1 MRLSG
6 AIRVAYPSFFRK
18 SSATP
23 NLLTKFVVMKK
34 TFFLFF
40 LLLIVSCSKGF
51 GDKIESGNT
60 TIFYTTKNEKGIAEK
75 LALYWTKNQI
85 DGKEKQFIRLL
96 KYKEAYHLQLI
107 SKEDFKSSTLSFE
120 EIKLFTELQS
130 ELNKLVFTSLPCKII
145 LCDGNFKEIYTPVS
159 E

>member
-1 MRLSG
+1 
-6 AIRVAYPSFFRK
+6 
-18 SSATP
+18 
-23 NLLTKFVVMKK
+23 MKR
-34 TFFLFF
+34 TFLLFF

-60 TIFYTTKNEKGIAEK
+60 TVFYPTKNEKVLAEK
-75 LALYWTKNQI
+75 LAEYWINKQI
-85 DGKEKQFIRLL
+85 DGKEKQFIRIL
-96 KYKEAYHLQLI
+96 KFKEVYHLQLI
-107 SKEDFKSSTLSFE
+107 SKEDFKSSALSFE

-130 ELNKLVFTSLPCKII
+130 ELNKLIFTSLPCKIF

>member
-1 MRLSG
+1 
-6 AIRVAYPSFFRK
+6 
-18 SSATP
+18 
-23 NLLTKFVVMKK
+23 MKR

-60 TIFYTTKNEKGIAEK
+60 TIFYTNKNEKVVAEK
-75 LALYWTKNQI
+75 LAKYWIKNQI
-85 DGKEKQFIRLL
+85 DGKEKQFIRIL
-96 KYKEAYHLQLI
+96 KYKEVYHLQLI
-107 SKEDFKSSTLSFE
+107 SKEDFKSSALSFE

-130 ELNKLVFTSLPCKII
+130 ELNKYVFTSLPCKII
-145 LCDGNFKEIYTPVS
+145 LCDGNYKELYTPVS

>member
-1 MRLSG
+1 M
-6 AIRVAYPSFFRK
+6 K
-18 SSATP
+18 S
-23 NLLTKFVVMKK
+23 
-34 TFFLFF
+34 TFSLFF

-60 TIFYTTKNEKGIAEK
+60 TIFYTIRDEKGIAEK
-75 LALYWTKNQI
+75 LAIYWIKNQI
-85 DGKEKQFIRLL
+85 DGKEKQFIRIL
-96 KYKEAYHLQLI
+96 KFKEVYHLQLI
-107 SKEDFKSSTLSFE
+107 SKEDFKSSALSFE

-130 ELNKLVFTSLPCKII
+130 NLNKLVFTSLPCRIK

>member
-1 MRLSG
+1 
-6 AIRVAYPSFFRK
+6 
-18 SSATP
+18 
-23 NLLTKFVVMKK
+23 MKK

-51 GDKIESGNT
+51 GDKIENGNT
-60 TIFYTTKNEKGIAEK
+60 TIFYTNKNEKVVAEK
-75 LALYWTKNQI
+75 LAKYWIKNQI
-85 DGKEKQFIRLL
+85 DGKEKQFIRIL
-96 KYKEAYHLQLI
+96 KFKEVYHLQLI
-107 SKEDFKSSTLSFE
+107 LREEFKLSALSFE

-130 ELNKLVFTSLPCKII
+130 ELNKHVFTSLPCRIK

>member
-1 MRLSG
+1 
-6 AIRVAYPSFFRK
+6 
-18 SSATP
+18 
-23 NLLTKFVVMKK
+23 MKR

-60 TIFYTTKNEKGIAEK
+60 TIFYTNKNEKVVAEK
-75 LALYWTKNQI
+75 LAKYWIKNQI
-85 DGKEKQFIRLL
+85 DGKKKQFIRIL
-96 KYKEAYHLQLI
+96 KYKEVYHLQLI
-107 SKEDFKSSTLSFE
+107 SKEDFKSSALSFE

-130 ELNKLVFTSLPCKII
+130 ELNKYVFTSLPCKII
-145 LCDGNFKEIYTPVS
+145 LCDGNYKELYTPVS

>member
-1 MRLSG
+1 
-6 AIRVAYPSFFRK
+6 
-18 SSATP
+18 
-23 NLLTKFVVMKK
+23 MKK

-51 GDKIESGNT
+51 GDKIENGNT
-60 TIFYTTKNEKGIAEK
+60 TIFYTNKNEKIVAEK
-75 LALYWTKNQI
+75 LAKYWTKNQI
-85 DGKEKQFIRLL
+85 DGKEKQFIRIL

-107 SKEDFKSSTLSFE
+107 LRKEFKSSALSFE

-145 LCDGNFKEIYTPVS
+145 ICDGNFKEIYTPVS

>member
-1 MRLSG
+1 
-6 AIRVAYPSFFRK
+6 
-18 SSATP
+18 
-23 NLLTKFVVMKK
+23 MKR

-60 TIFYTTKNEKGIAEK
+60 TIFYTNKNEKVVAEK
-75 LALYWTKNQI
+75 LAKYWIKNQI
-85 DGKEKQFIRLL
+85 DGKEKQFIRIL
-96 KYKEAYHLQLI
+96 KFKEAYHLQLI
-107 SKEDFKSSTLSFE
+107 LREDFKLSALSFE

-130 ELNKLVFTSLPCKII
+130 ELNKYVFTSLPCKII
-145 LCDGNFKEIYTPVS
+145 LCDGNYKELYTPVS

>member
-1 MRLSG
+1 
-6 AIRVAYPSFFRK
+6 
-18 SSATP
+18 
-23 NLLTKFVVMKK
+23 MKR
-34 TFFLFF
+34 TFLLFF

-60 TIFYTTKNEKGIAEK
+60 TVFYPTKNEKVLAEK
-75 LALYWTKNQI
+75 LAEYWINKQI
-85 DGKEKQFIRLL
+85 DGKEKQFIRIL
-96 KYKEAYHLQLI
+96 KFKEVYHLQLI
-107 SKEDFKSSTLSFE
+107 SKEDFKSSALSFE

-130 ELNKLVFTSLPCKII
+130 DLNKHVFTSLPCRIK

>member
-1 MRLSG
+1 
-6 AIRVAYPSFFRK
+6 
-18 SSATP
+18 
-23 NLLTKFVVMKK
+23 MKRP
-34 TFFLFF
+34 FSLFF

-60 TIFYTTKNEKGIAEK
+60 TVFYTTENEKGIADK
-75 LALYWTKNQI
+75 LALYWIKNQI
-85 DGKEKQFIRLL
+85 NGKEKQFIRII

-107 SKEDFKSSTLSFE
+107 SKEDFKASTLSFE

-130 ELNKLVFTSLPCKII
+130 ELNKLVFTSLPCRIK

>member
-1 MRLSG
+1 
-6 AIRVAYPSFFRK
+6 
-18 SSATP
+18 
-23 NLLTKFVVMKK
+23 MKK

-60 TIFYTTKNEKGIAEK
+60 TIFYTTKNEEIVAKK
-75 LALYWTKNQI
+75 LALYWIKNQI
-85 DGKEKQFIRLL
+85 DGKEKQFIRII

-130 ELNKLVFTSLPCKII
+130 ELNKYVFTSLPCRIK

>member
-1 MRLSG
+1 
-6 AIRVAYPSFFRK
+6 
-18 SSATP
+18 
-23 NLLTKFVVMKK
+23 MKR

-51 GDKIESGNT
+51 GDKIEIGNT

-75 LALYWTKNQI
+75 LAIYWTKNQI
-85 DGKEKQFIRLL
+85 DGKEKQFIRIL

-130 ELNKLVFTSLPCKII
+130 ELNKYVFTSLPCRIK

-159 E
+159 K

>member
-1 MRLSG
+1 
-6 AIRVAYPSFFRK
+6 
-18 SSATP
+18 
-23 NLLTKFVVMKK
+23 MKR

-51 GDKIESGNT
+51 GYKIESGNT
-60 TIFYTTKNEKGIAEK
+60 TIFYTTKNEKVVAEK
-75 LALYWTKNQI
+75 VASYWINKQI
-85 DGKEKQFIRLL
+85 DGKEKQFIRIL
-96 KYKEAYHLQLI
+96 KQKDCFHLQLI
-107 SKEDFKSSTLSFE
+107 LREDFKSSTLSFE

-130 ELNKLVFTSLPCKII
+130 NLNKLVFTLLPCRIK

>member
-1 MRLSG
+1 
-6 AIRVAYPSFFRK
+6 
-18 SSATP
+18 
-23 NLLTKFVVMKK
+23 MKR

-60 TIFYTTKNEKGIAEK
+60 TIFYTNKNEKVVAEK
-75 LALYWTKNQI
+75 LAKYWIKNQI
-85 DGKEKQFIRLL
+85 DGKEKQFIRIL
-96 KYKEAYHLQLI
+96 KFKEVYHLQLI
-107 SKEDFKSSTLSFE
+107 LREEFKLSALSFE

-130 ELNKLVFTSLPCKII
+130 ELNKYVFTSLPCKII
-145 LCDGNFKEIYTPVS
+145 LCDGNYKELYTPVS

>member
-1 MRLSG
+1 
-6 AIRVAYPSFFRK
+6 
-18 SSATP
+18 
-23 NLLTKFVVMKK
+23 MKR

-51 GDKIESGNT
+51 GDKIENGNT
-60 TIFYTTKNEKGIAEK
+60 TIFYTNKNEKIVAEK
-75 LALYWTKNQI
+75 LAKYWTKNHI
-85 DGKEKQFIRLL
+85 NGKEKQFIRIL

-107 SKEDFKSSTLSFE
+107 SKEEFKSSTLSFE

-130 ELNKLVFTSLPCKII
+130 DLNKLIFTTLPCKII
-145 LCDGNFKEIYTPVS
+145 ICDGNFKEIYTPVS

>member
-1 MRLSG
+1 M
-6 AIRVAYPSFFRK
+6 K
-18 SSATP
+18 S
-23 NLLTKFVVMKK
+23 
-34 TFFLFF
+34 TFSLFF
-40 LLLIVSCSKGF
+40 LLLIISCSKGF

-60 TIFYTTKNEKGIAEK
+60 TIFYTTKNEKVVAEK
-75 LALYWTKNQI
+75 LAKYWIKNQI
-85 DGKEKQFIRLL
+85 NGKEKQFIRII

-107 SKEDFKSSTLSFE
+107 LREDFKSSTLSFE

-130 ELNKLVFTSLPCKII
+130 NLNKLVFTLLPCKIK

>member
-6 AIRVAYPSFFRK
+6 AIRVAYPSFFCK

-75 LALYWTKNQI
+75 LALYWIKNQI
-85 DGKEKQFIRLL
+85 DGKEKQFIRII

-107 SKEDFKSSTLSFE
+107 LREEFKSSALSFE

-130 ELNKLVFTSLPCKII
+130 DLNKHVFTLLPCRIK

>member
-1 MRLSG
+1 
-6 AIRVAYPSFFRK
+6 
-18 SSATP
+18 
-23 NLLTKFVVMKK
+23 MKR

-75 LALYWTKNQI
+75 LAIYWIKNQI
-85 DGKEKQFIRLL
+85 DGKEKQFIRIL
-96 KYKEAYHLQLI
+96 KFKEVYHLQLI
-107 SKEDFKSSTLSFE
+107 SKEDFKSSALSFE

-130 ELNKLVFTSLPCKII
+130 ELNKYVFTSLPCKII
-145 LCDGNFKEIYTPVS
+145 LCDGNYKELYTPVS

>member
-1 MRLSG
+1 
-6 AIRVAYPSFFRK
+6 
-18 SSATP
+18 
-23 NLLTKFVVMKK
+23 MKR

-60 TIFYTTKNEKGIAEK
+60 TIFYTNKNEKVVAEK
-75 LALYWTKNQI
+75 LAKYWTKNQI
-85 DGKEKQFIRLL
+85 DGKEKQFIRIL

-107 SKEDFKSSTLSFE
+107 SKEEFKSSTLSFE

-130 ELNKLVFTSLPCKII
+130 ELNKYVFTSLPCKII
-145 LCDGNFKEIYTPVS
+145 LCDGNYKELYTPVS

>member
-1 MRLSG
+1 
-6 AIRVAYPSFFRK
+6 
-18 SSATP
+18 
-23 NLLTKFVVMKK
+23 MKK

-60 TIFYTTKNEKGIAEK
+60 TIFYTTKNEKIVAEK
-75 LALYWTKNQI
+75 LAKYWTKNQI

-107 SKEDFKSSTLSFE
+107 LRGEFKSSTLSFE

-130 ELNKLVFTSLPCKII
+130 DLNKLIFTTLPCKII
-145 LCDGNFKEIYTPVS
+145 ICDGNFKEINTPVS

>member
-1 MRLSG
+1 
-6 AIRVAYPSFFRK
+6 
-18 SSATP
+18 
-23 NLLTKFVVMKK
+23 MKR

-60 TIFYTTKNEKGIAEK
+60 TIFYTTKNEKVVAEK
-75 LALYWTKNQI
+75 LAKYWIKNQI
-85 DGKEKQFIRLL
+85 DGKEKQFIRTL
-96 KYKEAYHLQLI
+96 KFKEVYHLQLI
-107 SKEDFKSSTLSFE
+107 LREEFKLSALSFE

-130 ELNKLVFTSLPCKII
+130 DLNKLIFTTLPCKII
-145 LCDGNFKEIYTPVS
+145 ICDGNFKEIYTPVS

>member
-1 MRLSG
+1 M
-6 AIRVAYPSFFRK
+6 K
-18 SSATP
+18 S
-23 NLLTKFVVMKK
+23 
-34 TFFLFF
+34 TFSLFF

-60 TIFYTTKNEKGIAEK
+60 TIFYTTKNEKVVAEK
-75 LALYWTKNQI
+75 LAKYWIKNQI
-85 DGKEKQFIRLL
+85 DGKEKQFIRIL
-96 KYKEAYHLQLI
+96 KFKEVYHLQLI
-107 SKEDFKSSTLSFE
+107 LREEFKLSALSFE

-130 ELNKLVFTSLPCKII
+130 NLNKLVFTFLPCKIK

>member
-1 MRLSG
+1 M
-6 AIRVAYPSFFRK
+6 K
-18 SSATP
+18 S
-23 NLLTKFVVMKK
+23 
-34 TFFLFF
+34 TFSLFF

-60 TIFYTTKNEKGIAEK
+60 TIFYTTKNEKVVAEK
-75 LALYWTKNQI
+75 LAKYWIKNQI
-85 DGKEKQFIRLL
+85 DGKEKQFIRTL
-96 KYKEAYHLQLI
+96 KFKEVYHLQLI
-107 SKEDFKSSTLSFE
+107 LREEFKSSALSFE

-130 ELNKLVFTSLPCKII
+130 NLNKLVFTLLPCKIK

>member
-1 MRLSG
+1 
-6 AIRVAYPSFFRK
+6 
-18 SSATP
+18 
-23 NLLTKFVVMKK
+23 MKR

-60 TIFYTTKNEKGIAEK
+60 TIFYTTKNEKVVAEK
-75 LALYWTKNQI
+75 LAKYWIKNQI
-85 DGKEKQFIRLL
+85 DGKEKQFIRTL
-96 KYKEAYHLQLI
+96 KFKEVYHLQLI
-107 SKEDFKSSTLSFE
+107 LREEFKSSALSFE

-130 ELNKLVFTSLPCKII
+130 ELNKHVFTLLPCKIF

>member
-1 MRLSG
+1 M
-6 AIRVAYPSFFRK
+6 K
-18 SSATP
+18 S
-23 NLLTKFVVMKK
+23 
-34 TFFLFF
+34 TFSLFF

-60 TIFYTTKNEKGIAEK
+60 TIFYTTKNEKVVAEK
-75 LALYWTKNQI
+75 LAKYWIKNQI
-85 DGKEKQFIRLL
+85 DGKEKQFIRTL
-96 KYKEAYHLQLI
+96 KFKEVYHLQLI
-107 SKEDFKSSTLSFE
+107 LREEFKSSALSFE

-130 ELNKLVFTSLPCKII
+130 NLNKLVFTSLPCRIK

>member
-1 MRLSG
+1 
-6 AIRVAYPSFFRK
+6 
-18 SSATP
+18 
-23 NLLTKFVVMKK
+23 MKR

-60 TIFYTTKNEKGIAEK
+60 TIFYTTKNEKIVAEK
-75 LALYWTKNQI
+75 LAKYWTKNQI
-85 DGKEKQFIRLL
+85 NGKEKQLIRIL

-107 SKEDFKSSTLSFE
+107 SKEEFKSSTLSFE

-130 ELNKLVFTSLPCKII
+130 DLNKHVFTSLPCRIK
-145 LCDGNFKEIYTPVS
+145 LCDGNFKEIYTPLS

>member
-1 MRLSG
+1 
-6 AIRVAYPSFFRK
+6 
-18 SSATP
+18 
-23 NLLTKFVVMKK
+23 MKK

-51 GDKIESGNT
+51 GDKIENGNT
-60 TIFYTTKNEKGIAEK
+60 TIFYTNKNEKVVAEK
-75 LALYWTKNQI
+75 LAKYWIKNQI
-85 DGKEKQFIRLL
+85 DGKEKQFIRIL
-96 KYKEAYHLQLI
+96 KFKEVYHLQLI
-107 SKEDFKSSTLSFE
+107 LREEFKLSALSFE

-145 LCDGNFKEIYTPVS
+145 LCDGHFKEIYTPVS

>member
-1 MRLSG
+1 
-6 AIRVAYPSFFRK
+6 
-18 SSATP
+18 
-23 NLLTKFVVMKK
+23 MKK

-60 TIFYTTKNEKGIAEK
+60 TIFYTNKNEKVVAEK
-75 LALYWTKNQI
+75 LAKYWIKNQI
-85 DGKEKQFIRLL
+85 DGKEKQFIRIL
-96 KYKEAYHLQLI
+96 KFKEAYHLQLI
-107 SKEDFKSSTLSFE
+107 LREDFKLSALSFE

-130 ELNKLVFTSLPCKII
+130 ELNKYVFTSLPCKII
-145 LCDGNFKEIYTPVS
+145 LCDGNYKELYTPVS

>member
-1 MRLSG
+1 M
-6 AIRVAYPSFFRK
+6 K
-18 SSATP
+18 S
-23 NLLTKFVVMKK
+23 
-34 TFFLFF
+34 TFSLFF

-60 TIFYTTKNEKGIAEK
+60 TIFYTTKNEKVVAEK
-75 LALYWTKNQI
+75 LAKYWIKNQI
-85 DGKEKQFIRLL
+85 DGKEKQFIRIL
-96 KYKEAYHLQLI
+96 KFKEVYHLQLI
-107 SKEDFKSSTLSFE
+107 LREEFKLSALSFE
-120 EIKLFTELQS
+120 EIKLFAELQS

>member
-1 MRLSG
+1 M
-6 AIRVAYPSFFRK
+6 K
-18 SSATP
+18 S
-23 NLLTKFVVMKK
+23 
-34 TFFLFF
+34 TFSLFF

-51 GDKIESGNT
+51 GDKIENGNT
-60 TIFYTTKNEKGIAEK
+60 TIFYTNKNEKVVAEK
-75 LALYWTKNQI
+75 LAKYWIKNQI
-85 DGKEKQFIRLL
+85 DGKEKQFIRIL

-107 SKEDFKSSTLSFE
+107 LREEFKLSALSFE

-130 ELNKLVFTSLPCKII
+130 NLNKLVFTFLPCKIK

>member
-1 MRLSG
+1 
-6 AIRVAYPSFFRK
+6 
-18 SSATP
+18 
-23 NLLTKFVVMKK
+23 MKR

-60 TIFYTTKNEKGIAEK
+60 TIFYNTKNEKIVAEK
-75 LALYWTKNQI
+75 LAEYWINKQI
-85 DGKEKQFIRLL
+85 DGKEKQFIRIN
-96 KYKEAYHLQLI
+96 KYKEAYYLQLI
-107 SKEDFKSSTLSFE
+107 LREEFKSSALSFE

-130 ELNKLVFTSLPCKII
+130 NLNKLVFTLLPCKIK